1 MNIGAKIKMRRE
13 ELGMSVQE
21 LSDIIG
27 MTRQNVYNL
36 ENHDHI
42 HTKTLHSLCKALNTD
57 LFWFFSEGKEDYLYL
72 KEHNKKQKLEGRIKD
87 IESII
92 RILERELLELKE
104 IKKKI

>member
-1 MNIGAKIKMRRE
+1 
-13 ELGMSVQE
+13 MSVQE

-42 HTKTLHSLCKALNTD
+42 HTKTLNALCKALNTD
-57 LFWFFSEGKEDYLYL
+57 LFWFFSEGKEDYLNL
-72 KEHNKKQKLEGRIKD
+72 KEQNKKQKLESRIKD

-92 RILERELLELKE
+92 RILQRELLELKE
-104 IKKKI
+104 VKKKM

>member
-1 MNIGAKIKMRRE
+1 MNIGAKIRIRRE

-42 HTKTLHSLCKALNTD
+42 HTKTLNALCKALNTD
-57 LFWFFSEGKEDYLYL
+57 LFWFFSEGKEDYLNL
-72 KEHNKKQKLEGRIKD
+72 KEQNKKQKLESRIKD

-92 RILERELLELKE
+92 RILQRELLELKE
-104 IKKKI
+104 VKKKM

>member
-36 ENHDHI
+36 ESHDHI
-42 HTKTLHSLCKALNTD
+42 HTKTLFSLCNALETD
-57 LFWFFSEGKEDYLYL
+57 LYWFFSEGKQDYLDL
-72 KEHNKKQKLEGRIKD
+72 KEKNKKEKLDSRIKD
-87 IESII
+87 LESMI
-92 RILERELLELKE
+92 RILQRELLDLKE
-104 IKKKI
+104 IKKKL